1 MESIMK
7 YMEEHR
13 LPELFNEILTRI
25 LDERPQ
31 KAKAHIIEYLK
42 TVQKVR
48 NDDPLCQKVYHFQ
61 DQEGRVDSYLT
72 QEDFESIFDSY
83 DILNIQSVP
92 LSYLC

>member
-1 MESIMK
+1 
-7 YMEEHR
+7 MEEHR

-31 KAKAHIIEYLK
+31 DARYNIIEYLK
-42 TVQKVR
+42 TVKKVPS
-48 NDDPLCQKVYHFQ
+48 NDPYCQKVYQFQ
-61 DQEGRVDSYLT
+61 DQKGTSDSYLT

-83 DILNIQSVP
+83 DVLGIQSVP